1 MPIFRKLLHDELLL
15 KRLSTNTVLT
25 VERHPF
31 SILLDNT
38 RSAYNVG
45 SIFRSCDA
53 ALAQEIILTGYTP
66 VPTHKEVKKTALGA
80 TETVPWLHFPDS
92 GEAVDYLGN
101 KGMRIIA
108 VELTEAARPYDSLV
122 RADFPCCFILGNE
135 LSGISPE
142 LLRHAHDAVEIPMF
156 GVKHSLNVAVAAG
169 IILFE
174 AVRAWKAFSSTYAE
188 STP

>member
-1 MPIFRKLLHDELLL
+1 MPVFRKLLHDELLRQ
-15 KRLSTNTVLT
+15 RLSPETALT

-53 ALAQEIILTGYTP
+53 ALVPVLILTGYTP
-66 VPTHKEVKKTALGA
+66 PPTHKEVKKTALGA
-80 TETVPWLHFPDS
+80 TETVPWQHFPNS
-92 GEAVDYLGN
+92 VEAADYLENTGR
-101 KGMRIIA
+101 RIIA
-108 VELTEAARPYDSLV
+108 VELTDFARPYGSLT

-135 LSGISPE
+135 LTGISPE
-142 LLRHAHDAVEIPMF
+142 LLHRAHDAIEIPMF

-169 IILFE
+169 IVLFE
-174 AVRAWKAFSSTYAE
+174 AVRKWRAFSSD
-188 STP
+188 SI